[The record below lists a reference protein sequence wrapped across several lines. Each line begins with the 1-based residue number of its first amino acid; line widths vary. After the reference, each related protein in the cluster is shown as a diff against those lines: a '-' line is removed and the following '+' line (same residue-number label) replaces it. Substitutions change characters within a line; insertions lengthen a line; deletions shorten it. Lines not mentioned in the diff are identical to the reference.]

1 MPADPPRTAY
11 FLPGADPDA
20 WPYSEA
26 LRVGEW
32 VFIAGQGPVAPQTQ
46 QAVLGSIESETRLV
60 LEHTRALLELAG
72 SSLAE
77 VVKVTVHLADIADFA
92 AYNAV
97 YREYFSSSPR
107 PTRITVQSGL
117 WGGIKIELE
126 CTAYSPQAAAGAS
139 R

>member
-1 MPADPPRTAY
+1 MSQPDKAAF

-32 VFIAGQGPVAPQTQ
+32 VFIAGQGPVDPLSQEPVPGT
-46 QAVLGSIESETRLV
+46 IESETRMV
-60 LEHTRALLELAG
+60 FDHVKTLLELAG

-77 VVKVTVHLADIADFA
+77 VVKVTVHLSDIHDFD

-97 YREYFSSSPR
+97 YREYFPTPPR
-107 PTRITVQSGL
+107 PARITTQSVL
-117 WGGIKIELE
+117 WGGIKIEVE
-126 CTAYSPQAAAGAS
+126 CTAYSP
-139 R
+139 